1 MCGGGTQT
9 TTQQVSI
16 PPEVMARY
24 NSVNARAEGVANQP
38 FQQYGGE
45 FVAPLNE
52 VQQQG
57 IQATGQASQSA
68 QPYYQMGT
76 GLTLAG
82 TQAVGPLTS
91 GQISTYM
98 NPYIEGV
105 VDPTLRALQQQQGQ
119 QLSQQQAD
127 AIKGGAFGGER
138 SGIQRAMLQGQQNL
152 ATGQAIAP
160 LYAQGYQQA
169 VQTATGQQGVRAQ
182 DLARLAQAGQQIAGL
197 GTGAQGAAL
206 QGAQAQ
212 IAAGT
217 LGQQTAQAQKTAEYQ
232 QFLQERG
239 YPYQQAQ
246 FLANIAM
253 GTGAL
258 SGSTTTTES
267 PAGFFSDKRLK
278 ENVKVVGET
287 NDGQPIYRYNYK
299 GEKKTQLGLIAQEVE
314 KDHPEAVG
322 ESQGYKTVD
331 YKKATDDSVR
341 HHRAYGGGLDVNAFG
356 GAVTEPGSY
365 AGGGLVDSTD
375 LSAILA
381 QQKNFFG
388 PYGKGLVGEGQVGG
402 ASGIP
407 AANLAV
413 PKLVTAAGMP
423 QQQRS
428 GLSQAATTGSEI
440 ASLYKAGKSA
450 MVGDKEDS
458 GLFGKNGS
466 FSREG
471 LVSGMFPAKKPE
483 AAAAATPTAAT
494 PAADMKA
501 ERAVNS
507 SSDMYEPNAF
517 DSTGAGFYVPGEMNR
532 GGVVPRGYAG
542 GGEINPYDLSADP
555 MADVVKEGE
564 QKHELMTAGKAPT
577 QGSGSSGLGDAAK
590 LASMATGA
598 ANGIGSLSSGIGTL
612 GSLAAGTAAEGASA
626 LGALGSIGSG
636 IASFLPFLALS
647 DERMK
652 HDKEK
657 IGHLFD
663 GQPVYRYHLGDGATQ
678 MGLLAQNVEK
688 SHPEAVHETSS
699 GIKMVNYDA
708 ATRDAANDRHGYSF
722 GGMPR
727 QGYADGSDVSI
738 TNPDEAAAAPHPADS
753 IFEKRVI
760 PRESGGKQF
769 DKDGR
774 PLTSPAGA
782 IGIAQVMPGTAPE
795 AAKMAGL
802 VFDEDKYRNDP
813 EYNKA
818 LGRAYFRA
826 QYDRYNDPEMAMA
839 AYNAGPGTVDK
850 SIKSAQSTG
859 GDWRSFLPNETK
871 SYIGAP
877 ANLSMGKQAGSPA
890 QPDKGSLSFSSFLP
904 TQKDSSGKESTNWE
918 KVLIPLLSGV
928 GSALSST
935 RNTLGGALGEGLLG
949 GIGGYQSISKMQAEL
964 PKIEA
969 ETQKTNMDTKHV
981 DQLIVNL
988 KAGLW
993 DIKPVLGKGLIAYN
1007 KADPFSQYYL
1017 TDADF
1022 KPVPTVAG
1030 RLGEMGYTMQQ
1041 LDDLRQRGVLAPGT
1055 KIAGK
1060 PADSTGEIAGTT
1072 GAANAGNP
1080 QGTTAGN
1087 FTDITKAVAPAKN
1100 FMEWKPVTDVPK
1112 NFEPPDQL
1120 ARGRIPE
1127 LQTSDAAAAAEEVK
1141 GAKERA
1147 ASSYAGS
1154 IKLTQLMDDY
1164 ARLPKDGPLA
1174 PGAYATAR
1182 LKTLGEIND
1191 VLGTMGLRKMDIG
1204 SQAAAEAI
1212 AKGNF
1217 GLAAEMSHGIGTRVS
1232 NNIVEQAIQN
1242 NPSIKNSPLG
1252 FQLVA
1257 QSLKATQQYDEDR
1270 AKYLG
1275 SYSSRF
1281 GNTRTANSD
1290 FNELNK
1296 PEFYAKRAANTAI
1309 TNYLLSDPKI
1319 GNNTLNGK
1327 AAIDSLK
1334 SHIAEKPEEKAAAM
1348 QVFDKTIGVNG
1359 AAKMLLGEF

>member
-24 NSVNARAEGVANQP
+24 NSVNARAEGVASTP

-76 GLTLAG
+76 GLTLSG

-119 QLSQQQAD
+119 QLSQQQAE

-197 GTGAQGAAL
+197 GTGAQAAGL

-278 ENVKVVGET
+278 ENMKVVGET
-287 NDGQPIYRYNYK
+287 NDGQPIYRFNYK

-388 PYGKGLVGEGQVGG
+388 PYGKGLAGEGAIGG

-407 AANLAV
+407 AASLAV
-413 PKLVTAAGMP
+413 PKLVTASGMP

-428 GLSQAATTGSEI
+428 GLSQAAETGSSI
-440 ASLYKAGKSA
+440 TGLYKAGKSA
-450 MVGDKEDS
+450 LVGDKGEK
-458 GLFGKNGS
+458 GLIGNDGKMGDGYLKDLTNLLS
-466 FSREG
+466 
-471 LVSGMFPAKKPE
+471 
-483 AAAAATPTAAT
+483 PT
-494 PAADMKA
+494 KA
-501 ERAVNS
+501 H
-507 SSDMYEPNAF
+507 
-517 DSTGAGFYVPGEMNR
+517 G
-532 GGVVPRGYAG
+532 GGVMPHGYAV
-542 GGEINPYDLSADP
+542 GGEINPYALSADP
-555 MADVVKEGE
+555 MADVVQDGA
-564 QKHELMTAGKAPT
+564 QKAPELT
-577 QGSGSSGLGDAAK
+577 KPGQAPGVKSPMSDVKDAASA
-590 LASMATGA
+590 ASGV
-598 ANGIGSLSSGIGTL
+598 
-612 GSLAAGTAAEGASA
+612 ASA
-626 LGALGSIGSG
+626 ITAMM
-636 IASFLPFLALS
+636 AMFS
-647 DERMK
+647 DERIK
-652 HDKEK
+652 DNKEK
-657 IGHLFD
+657 IGKLFD
-663 GQPVYRYHLGDGATQ
+663 GQPVYRYDFGDGNTQ
-678 MGLLAQNVEK
+678 IGLMAQNVEK
-688 SHPEAVHETSS
+688 SHPEAVHETSN

-839 AYNAGPGTVDK
+839 AYNAGPGNVDK

-871 SYIGAP
+871 NYIGAP
-877 ANLSMGKQAGSPA
+877 SNLSMGKQAGSPA

-918 KVLIPLLSGV
+918 KVVIPLLSGV
-928 GSALSST
+928 GSALAST

-949 GIGGYQSISKMQAEL
+949 GVGGYQSISKMQADIPETMAKTQQEL
-964 PKIEA
+964 ATTDRINMLTRVARAGMLEYKMVPRVGLQVFTKEDPFPLTITDPDGRPLPGAENLFREVQARNPTFNYSTEAKKAAATANAPSSGEATSKDVRSLTGAVDEKNSNISNFIPKEVPISQWSATLEMP
-969 ETQKTNMDTKHV
+969 KDY
-981 DQLIVNL
+981 I
-988 KAGLW
+988 
-993 DIKPVLGKGLIAYN
+993 PKGQASMVGPYVSDADREKFTARGNQQVTDLQN
-1007 KADPFSQYYL
+1007 KALGAPDTQFVLDKLSKDLGTVNRNQF
-1017 TDADF
+1017 TATG
-1022 KPVPTVAG
+1022 PTSEIRNQIAA
-1030 RLGEMGYTMQQ
+1030 RLGDAARFFGMKEPIDANDTAAFEGIQKGTSN
-1041 LDDLRQRGVLAPGT
+1041 LGLKSANSVTNSRIPFDLVRFTTEANPKLANSPL
-1055 KIAGK
+1055 
-1060 PADSTGEIAGTT
+1060 
-1072 GAANAGNP
+1072 GAAMLTRNIE
-1080 QGTTAGN
+1080 QGVQLER
-1087 FTDITKAVAPAKN
+1087 DKAQFFAN
-1100 FMEWKPVTDVPK
+1100 YFREFR
-1112 NFEPPDQL
+1112 NIE
-1120 ARGRIPE
+1120 
-1127 LQTSDAAAAAEEVK
+1127 
-1141 GAKERA
+1141 
-1147 ASSYAGS
+1147 
-1154 IKLTQLMDDY
+1154 
-1164 ARLPKDGPLA
+1164 
-1174 PGAYATAR
+1174 
-1182 LKTLGEIND
+1182 
-1191 VLGTMGLRKMDIG
+1191 
-1204 SQAAAEAI
+1204 QAQQAFEAI
-1212 AKGNF
+1212 
-1217 GLAAEMSHGIGTRVS
+1217 
-1232 NNIVEQAIQN
+1232 
-1242 NPSIKNSPLG
+1242 NPSIKYVNKG
-1252 FQLVA
+1252 I
-1257 QSLKATQQYDEDR
+1257 LKATEDFVPQEQRDYLRQYISNNPTKKADAMRKFDDNFGFKGS
-1270 AKYLG
+1270 AK
-1275 SYSSRF
+1275 
-1281 GNTRTANSD
+1281 
-1290 FNELNK
+1290 
-1296 PEFYAKRAANTAI
+1296 I
-1309 TNYLLSDPKI
+1309 
-1319 GNNTLNGK
+1319 
-1327 AAIDSLK
+1327 
-1334 SHIAEKPEEKAAAM
+1334 
-1348 QVFDKTIGVNG
+1348 
-1359 AAKMLLGEF
+1359 LLGE

>member
-119 QLSQQQAD
+119 QLSQQQAE

-169 VQTATGQQGVRAQ
+169 VQTATGQQGVKAQ

-197 GTGAQGAAL
+197 GTAAQGSAL

-388 PYGKGLVGEGQVGG
+388 PYGKGLAGEGSIGG

-413 PKLVTAAGMP
+413 PKLVTASGMP

-428 GLSQAATTGSEI
+428 GLSQAAETGSSI
-440 ASLYKAGKSA
+440 TGLYKSGKSA
-450 MVGDKEDS
+450 LVGDKGEK
-458 GLFGKNGS
+458 GLIGNDGKMGDGYLKDLTNF
-466 FSREG
+466 FSE
-471 LVSGMFPAKKPE
+471 
-483 AAAAATPTAAT
+483 TT
-494 PAADMKA
+494 KA
-501 ERAVNS
+501 H
-507 SSDMYEPNAF
+507 
-517 DSTGAGFYVPGEMNR
+517 G
-532 GGVVPRGYAG
+532 GGVMPHGYAV
-542 GGEINPYDLSADP
+542 GGEINPYALSADP
-555 MADVVKEGE
+555 MADVVQEGT
-564 QKHELMTAGKAPT
+564 QKAPELT
-577 QGSGSSGLGDAAK
+577 KPGQAPGVKSPMSDVKDAASA
-590 LASMATGA
+590 ASGV
-598 ANGIGSLSSGIGTL
+598 
-612 GSLAAGTAAEGASA
+612 ASA
-626 LGALGSIGSG
+626 ITAMM
-636 IASFLPFLALS
+636 AMFS

-652 HDKEK
+652 DNKEK
-657 IGHLFD
+657 IGKLFD
-663 GQPVYRYHLGDGATQ
+663 GQPVYRYDFGDGNTQ
-678 MGLLAQNVEK
+678 IGLMAQNVEK
-688 SHPEAVHETSS
+688 SHPEAVHETSN

-727 QGYADGSDVSI
+727 QGYATEGAVAEPSELDEPTLRTLSKFEGYREKPYWDVNALRTGFGSDTVTLPSGEVQKVGQDTRVSMSDAI
-738 TNPDEAAAAPHPADS
+738 RDLKRRSAASQGQIATAVGDEAWRGLDPNAQAA
-753 IFEKRVI
+753 
-760 PRESGGKQF
+760 
-769 DKDGR
+769 
-774 PLTSPAGA
+774 LTSIAYNYGHLPESVANAVKSGDRATIGSA
-782 IGIAQVMPGTAPE
+782 INSLGTANEGVNAKRRAEEASMVHPE
-795 AAKMAGL
+795 G
-802 VFDEDKYRNDP
+802 
-813 EYNKA
+813 
-818 LGRAYFRA
+818 AYAPTRSGVRPPPSNQA
-826 QYDRYNDPEMAMA
+826 
-839 AYNAGPGTVDK
+839 
-850 SIKSAQSTG
+850 SAEKK
-859 GDWRSFLPNETK
+859 GD
-871 SYIGAP
+871 
-877 ANLSMGKQAGSPA
+877 
-890 QPDKGSLSFSSFLP
+890 LSFASMLP

-928 GSALSST
+928 GSALSSQ

-949 GIGGYQSISKMQAEL
+949 GIGGYQSISKMQAEI

-969 ETQKTNMDTKHV
+969 ETQQTQSEVKRIDQVTKG
-981 DQLIVNL
+981 LA
-988 KAGLW
+988 AGLW
-993 DIKPVLGKGLIAYN
+993 ETTPVAGVGLIAYD
-1007 KADPFSQYYL
+1007 KSDPLNRYVL
-1017 TDADF
+1017 TDANF
-1022 KPVPTVAG
+1022 KPVPLVEG
-1030 RLGEMGYTMQQ
+1030 RLGPMGITPEQ
-1041 LDDLRQRGVLAPGT
+1041 LETLRKTGQLPPGA
-1055 KIAGK
+1055 KIAGQT
-1060 PADSTGEIAGTT
+1060 DSTQGQATEGQKP
-1072 GAANAGNP
+1072 GAPATQEG
-1080 QGTTAGN
+1080 GI
-1087 FTDITKAVAPAKN
+1087 TDIKKAVPVAKN
-1100 FMEWKPVTDVPK
+1100 FMEWNPVT
-1112 NFEPPDQL
+1112 EPPKEYRPPQQIDR
-1120 ARGRIPE
+1120 ASIPG
-1127 LQTSDAAAAAEEVK
+1127 T
-1141 GAKERA
+1141 A
-1147 ASSYAGS
+1147 ASDLAAGQKRS
-1154 IKLTQLMDDY
+1154 AEVTESAARSGKGQLMLTRLMDDY
-1164 ARLPKDGPLA
+1164 SRLPKDGPLA
-1174 PGAYATAR
+1174 AGAYAEQR
-1182 LKTLGEIND
+1182 LKKLGEIND
-1191 VLGTMGLRKMDIG
+1191 VLGTLGMKKLDVG
-1204 SQAAAEAI
+1204 SDAAAQAI
-1212 AKGNF
+1212 QKGNF
-1217 GLAAEMSHGIGTRVS
+1217 QLAAELASSIGTRVS
-1232 NNIVEQAIQN
+1232 NQIVSQTITN
-1242 NPSIKNSPLG
+1242 NPSIRNSPLA
-1252 FQLVA
+1252 FQLISQA
-1257 QSLKATQQYDEDR
+1257 LIEDANYESDR
-1270 AKYLG
+1270 AKYVN
-1275 SYSSRF
+1275 SYFGRF
-1281 GNTRTANSD
+1281 NHTRTADTD
-1290 FNELNK
+1290 FAEVNK
-1296 PEFYAKRAANTAI
+1296 PEFYAKRAAHNAMN
-1309 TNYLLSDPKI
+1309 NYLLSNPKI
-1319 GNNTLNGK
+1319 GNQSVDGR

-1334 SHIAEKPEEKAAAM
+1334 AYIAKNPEEKDAAKK
-1348 QVFDKTIGVNG
+1348 QFDKTLGVNG
-1359 AAKMLLGEF
+1359 AANMVLGEF

>member
-9 TTQQVSI
+9 TTQQVTI

-24 NSVNARAEGVANQP
+24 NSVNARAENVAATP
-38 FQQYGGE
+38 FQAYTGE

-52 VQQQG
+52 TQQQG

-169 VQTATGQQGVRAQ
+169 VQTATGQQGVKAQ

-197 GTGAQGAAL
+197 GTGAQAAGL

-217 LGQQTAQAQKTAEYQ
+217 LGQQTSQAQKTAEYQ

-278 ENVKVVGET
+278 ENLKVVGET

-299 GEKKTQLGLIAQEVE
+299 GDPKTQLGLIAQEVE

-356 GAVTEPGSY
+356 GAVTGPGGY

-381 QQKNFFG
+381 QQRNFFG

-407 AANLAV
+407 AASLAV

-428 GLSQAATTGSEI
+428 GLSQAAETGSSI
-440 ASLYKAGKSA
+440 AGLYKTGKSA
-450 MVGDKEDS
+450 LVGDKEDA
-458 GLFGKNGS
+458 GLFGKNGN

-471 LVSGMFPAKKPE
+471 LVSGAFAGKKPE
-483 AAAAATPTAAT
+483 ATADL
-494 PAADMKA
+494 PAAGAKPA
-501 ERAVNS
+501 

-517 DSTGAGFYVPGEMNR
+517 DSTGAGFYIPGEMNR

-542 GGEINPYDLSADP
+542 GGEINPYALSADP
-555 MADVVKEGE
+555 MADVVQEGT
-564 QKHELMTAGKAPT
+564 QKAPELT
-577 QGSGSSGLGDAAK
+577 KPSQAPGVKSPMSDVKDAVGLAGSV
-590 LASMATGA
+590 AS
-598 ANGIGSLSSGIGTL
+598 
-612 GSLAAGTAAEGASA
+612 AGTA
-626 LGALGSIGSG
+626 
-636 IASFLPFLALS
+636 IANFLPMILAMS
-647 DERMK
+647 DERLK

-657 IGHLFD
+657 VGELFD
-663 GQPVYRYHLGDGATQ
+663 GQPVYRYHFGDGATQ

-688 SHPEAVHETSS
+688 DHPEAVHETSH
-699 GIKMVNYDA
+699 GIKMVDYDA

-727 QGYADGSDVSI
+727 QGYATRGGVSQPSSDEPVI

-753 IFEKRVI
+753 IFEKRII
-760 PRESGGKQF
+760 PRESAGKQF
-769 DKDGR
+769 DKDGK

-818 LGRAYFRA
+818 LGKAYFRA

-839 AYNAGPGTVDK
+839 AYNAGPGNVDK
-850 SIKSAQSTG
+850 SIQAARSTG

-871 SYIGAP
+871 NYIGAP
-877 ANLSMGKQAGSPA
+877 ANLSAGKQAGVPA
-890 QPDKGSLSFSSFLP
+890 QSGQGSFSLASMLP
-904 TQKDSSGKESTNWE
+904 TQKDASGKESTNWE

-949 GIGGYQSISKMQAEL
+949 AVGGYQGISKMQAEL

-969 ETQKTNMDTKHV
+969 ETKTQNATTDRINILTRVARAGMLDAKFVPDVGLQVFDKETLVPVTVTDKYGKPLPEARELVQEFLSRNPTFNLSAEAKKASEAGMKKIESPSVSGTPTKSTDGKTTTEQGVVSDISKFVPPDVRPSEWNAVTQVPEGYQPKGQGAMMSPFNENRGKYTERGNQQVAALQNKALTAPDT
-981 DQLIVNL
+981 QLIIDKMSKDLTTVNRD
-988 KAGLW
+988 KFTAAG
-993 DIKPVLGKGLIAYN
+993 
-1007 KADPFSQYYL
+1007 
-1017 TDADF
+1017 
-1022 KPVPTVAG
+1022 PTAVI
-1030 RLGEMGYTMQQ
+1030 RNN
-1041 LDDLRQRGVLAPGT
+1041 
-1055 KIAGK
+1055 IAGGINEAARVFGYNQVIDPSNVAAFESIQK
-1060 PADSTGEIAGTT
+1060 GT
-1072 GAANAGNP
+1072 ANLGYKTANSVTNSRIPFELVKSATQANP
-1080 QGTTAGN
+1080 Q
-1087 FTDITKAVAPAKN
+1087 I
-1100 FMEWKPVTDVPK
+1100 
-1112 NFEPPDQL
+1112 
-1120 ARGRIPE
+1120 I
-1127 LQTSDAAAAAEEVK
+1127 
-1141 GAKERA
+1141 
-1147 ASSYAGS
+1147 
-1154 IKLTQLMDDY
+1154 
-1164 ARLPKDGPLA
+1164 
-1174 PGAYATAR
+1174 
-1182 LKTLGEIND
+1182 
-1191 VLGTMGLRKMDIG
+1191 
-1204 SQAAAEAI
+1204 
-1212 AKGNF
+1212 
-1217 GLAAEMSHGIGTRVS
+1217 
-1232 NNIVEQAIQN
+1232 
-1242 NPSIKNSPLG
+1242 NSPLG
-1252 FQLVA
+1252 AAVLLRNIEQGVQLERD
-1257 QSLKATQQYDEDR
+1257 KAAFFASYLRRFENVED
-1270 AKYLG
+1270 AL
-1275 SYSSRF
+1275 
-1281 GNTRTANSD
+1281 TA
-1290 FNELNK
+1290 FE
-1296 PEFYAKRAANTAI
+1296 
-1309 TNYLLSDPKI
+1309 
-1319 GNNTLNGK
+1319 TLNPARKYVERGIYK
-1327 AAIDSLK
+1327 AMEDFIPQQQRDYLNQYLSREDVAGD
-1334 SHIAEKPEEKAAAM
+1334 EKKKAAAIAK
-1348 QVFDKTIGVNG
+1348 FDKQVGVNG
-1359 AAKMLLGEF
+1359 AAKILLGEK